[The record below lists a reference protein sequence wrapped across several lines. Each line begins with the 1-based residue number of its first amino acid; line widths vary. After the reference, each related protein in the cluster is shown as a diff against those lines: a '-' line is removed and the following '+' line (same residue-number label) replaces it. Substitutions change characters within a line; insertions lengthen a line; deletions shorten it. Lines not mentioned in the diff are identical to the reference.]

1 MFFKLTDEQL
11 MIQTMV
17 KEFSR
22 EVIAP
27 TAMERDRTKEFPSEN
42 LRKMG
47 ELGLMGMMIPPE
59 YNGAGA
65 DTVSYVLALSEIA
78 YSCASTAVVM
88 SVQNSI
94 ICESIYQF
102 GTDDHKERFLKPLAA
117 GKHLGA
123 FALTEPNAGSDPV
136 GQSTKAVL
144 DGDFYILNGTKRFIT
159 TGKNADTIIVTAKT
173 DEAKRHKGISAFL
186 VKKDTPGLIVGN
198 LEEKLGL
205 RASDT
210 VDLIFENCRVP
221 AENILGNEGDGFMI
235 AMSGLDGGRIGI
247 AAQSIGVARAAFD
260 AAVNYAKKREQFGRT
275 ISKFQGLRWMIADMA
290 TEIEAAQQLMLSA
303 AAMKDRGE
311 KYTAQAS
318 MAKLFASEM
327 VNRITA
333 TALQIHGGYGFTK
346 EYPAERFYR
355 DARVFTIYEGTSE
368 IQRVVISNHILQDKR
383 LP

>member
-27 TAMERDRTKEFPSEN
+27 TAMERDRTKEFPAEN

-144 DGDFYILNGTKRFIT
+144 NGDFYILNGTKRFIT